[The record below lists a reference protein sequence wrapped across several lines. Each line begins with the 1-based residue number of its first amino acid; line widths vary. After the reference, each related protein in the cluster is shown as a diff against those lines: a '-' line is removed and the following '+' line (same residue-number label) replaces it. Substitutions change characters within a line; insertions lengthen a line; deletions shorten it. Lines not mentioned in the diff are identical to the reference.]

1 MRMPNVL
8 IIDDEKNLVNS
19 LVFSLEEEGMTVD
32 AAYTGKDGL
41 VAIETKTPDLVL
53 LDLKL
58 PDQSGF
64 DILDAIKVMT
74 SPPTTIMISAHGDTR
89 AAVEAVKK
97 GAQDYI
103 TKPFD
108 LDELILLIQ
117 RNHKHRQLSEE
128 VAYRRGQEVNTHGL
142 IGTSDAMKTL
152 LQQVERVGKSSAR
165 TILLQGPSGSGKTL
179 IAKALHG
186 VKDKSAPFVALN
198 CASLPENLLEA
209 ELFGAEKG
217 AYTGADKRRTGL
229 VELANGGTL
238 FLDEIGELPLPL
250 QAKLLTFLETHRFRS
265 VGGQAEIEADIR
277 VIAASNRD
285 LHAEALSGTFRE
297 DLFYRLNVM
306 PLNIPCLAERKEDIP
321 QLVDEFVIDLT
332 LQEGG
337 SPIMIPPETLTLFNE
352 YRWPGNIRE
361 LRNTI
366 ERLTILHAGET
377 ILPTHLP
384 PEIASLSGTSVSTV
398 SYIKP
403 DEVKNDSSLA
413 NEMYKREAECIRE
426 ALLQFRGR
434 KGEAASSLGISRHA
448 LKRRMQKLGLTGE
461 DC

>member
-1 MRMPNVL
+1 MRKPTVL
-8 IIDDEKNLVNS
+8 IIDDEKNLVSS
-19 LVFSLEEEGMTVD
+19 LMFSLEEEEMTVF
-32 AAYTGKDGL
+32 AAYDGKSGL
-41 VAIETKTPDLVL
+41 AEIEKQTPDVVL

-64 DILDAIKVMT
+64 EVLDQVQALPA
-74 SPPTTIMISAHGDTR
+74 PPVTIMISAHGDTR

-117 RNHKHRQLSEE
+117 RNHKHRQLTEE
-128 VAYRRGQEVNTHGL
+128 VAFRRERESEVHGL
-142 IGTSDAMKTL
+142 VGQSLAMQKL
-152 LQQVERVGKSSAR
+152 LDQVERIGKSSAR

-179 IAKALHG
+179 IAKALHAT
-186 VKDKSAPFVALN
+186 KDKAAPFVSVN

-238 FLDEIGELPLPL
+238 FLDEIGELPLTL
-250 QAKLLTFLETHRFRS
+250 QAKLLTFLETHRFRA
-265 VGGQAEIEADIR
+265 VGGQKEIDADLR

-285 LHAEALSGTFRE
+285 LQTEAQAGTFRE

-306 PLNIPCLAERKEDIP
+306 PLTIPSLAERKDDIP
-321 QLVDEFVIDLT
+321 VLT
-332 LQEGG
+332 SNFATELAAQEGCK
-337 SPIMIPPETLTLFNE
+337 PIRLRPEALTRLCN
-352 YRWPGNIRE
+352 YDWPGNIRE

-366 ERLTILHAGET
+366 ERLTILHAGES
-377 ILPTHLP
+377 ISVDRLP
-384 PEIASLSGTSVSTV
+384 PEIIGSSDQIPPLMTGKDSASNESHGSLTSE
-398 SYIKP
+398 I
-403 DEVKNDSSLA
+403 A
-413 NEMYKREAECIRE
+413 KREAQCILD
-426 ALLQFRGR
+426 ALAQSNGR
-434 KGEAASSLGISRHA
+434 KGEAANSLGISRHA
-448 LKRRMQKLGLTGE
+448 LKRRMQKLGLTGDE
-461 DC
+461 L

>member
-1 MRMPNVL
+1 MRTPTVL
-8 IIDDEKNLVNS
+8 IIDDEKNLVTS
-19 LVFSLEEEGMTVD
+19 LMFSLEEEEMTVF
-32 AAYTGKDGL
+32 AAYDGNSGL
-41 VAIETKTPDLVL
+41 AEIEKRTPDVVL

-64 DILDAIKVMT
+64 EVLDKLQALPA
-74 SPPTTIMISAHGDTR
+74 PPITIMISAHGDTR

-117 RNHKHRQLSEE
+117 RNHKHRQLTEE
-128 VAYRRGQEVNTHGL
+128 VAYRREREANVHGL
-142 IGTSDAMKTL
+142 VGRSSAMRKL
-152 LQQVERVGKSSAR
+152 LDQVERIGKSSAR

-179 IAKALHG
+179 IAKALHAT
-186 VKDKSAPFVALN
+186 KDKAAPFVSVN

-217 AYTGADKRRTGL
+217 AYTGADKRRIGL

-250 QAKLLTFLETHRFRS
+250 QAKLLTFLETHRFRA
-265 VGGQAEIEADIR
+265 VGGQKEIDADLR

-285 LHAEALSGTFRE
+285 LQTEAQTGAFRE

-306 PLNIPCLAERKEDIP
+306 PVTIPSLAERKDDIP
-321 QLVDEFVIDLT
+321 VLASNFATELAA
-332 LQEGG
+332 QEGCK
-337 SPIMIPPETLTLFNE
+337 PINLTPETLTKLCN
-352 YRWPGNIRE
+352 YDWPGNIRE

-366 ERLTILHAGET
+366 ERLTILHAGES
-377 ILPTHLP
+377 ISVDRLP
-384 PEIASLSGTSVSTV
+384 PEIIESAPQIETS
-398 SYIKP
+398 IA
-403 DEVKNDSSLA
+403 DNDSERNERNGSLTSEIA
-413 NEMYKREAECIRE
+413 KREAQCILD
-426 ALLQFRGR
+426 ALAQSNGR
-434 KGEAASSLGISRHA
+434 KGDAANSLGISRHA
-448 LKRRMQKLGLTGE
+448 LKRRMQKLGLTGDE
-461 DC
+461 L

>member
-1 MRMPNVL
+1 MRKPTVL
-8 IIDDEKNLVNS
+8 IIDDEKNLVSS
-19 LVFSLEEEGMTVD
+19 LMFSLEEEEMTVF
-32 AAYTGKDGL
+32 AAYDGKSGL
-41 VAIETKTPDLVL
+41 AEIEKRTPDVVL

-64 DILDAIKVMT
+64 EVLDQVQALPA
-74 SPPTTIMISAHGDTR
+74 PPVTIMISAHGDTR

-117 RNHKHRQLSEE
+117 RNHKHRQLTEE
-128 VAYRRGQEVNTHGL
+128 VAYRRERESEVHGL
-142 IGTSDAMKTL
+142 VGHSLAMQKL
-152 LQQVERVGKSSAR
+152 LDQVERIGKSSAR

-179 IAKALHG
+179 IAKALHAT
-186 VKDKSAPFVALN
+186 KDKAAPFVSVN

-238 FLDEIGELPLPL
+238 FLDEIGELPLTL
-250 QAKLLTFLETHRFRS
+250 QAKLLTFLETHRFRA
-265 VGGQAEIEADIR
+265 VGGQKEIDADLR

-285 LHAEALSGTFRE
+285 LQTEAQTGTFRE

-306 PLNIPCLAERKEDIP
+306 PLTIPSLA
-321 QLVDEFVIDLT
+321 T
-332 LQEGG
+332 
-337 SPIMIPPETLTLFNE
+337 PETLTRLCN
-352 YRWPGNIRE
+352 YDWPGNIRE

-366 ERLTILHAGET
+366 ERLTILHAGEN
-377 ILPTHLP
+377 ISVDRLP
-384 PEIASLSGTSVSTV
+384 PEIIGSSDQMPLPVTEKDSASNESHGSLTSE
-398 SYIKP
+398 I
-403 DEVKNDSSLA
+403 A
-413 NEMYKREAECIRE
+413 KREAQCILD
-426 ALLQFRGR
+426 ALAQSNGR
-434 KGEAASSLGISRHA
+434 KGEAANSLGISRHA
-448 LKRRMQKLGLTGE
+448 LKRRMQKLGLTGDE
-461 DC
+461 L

>member
-1 MRMPNVL
+1 MRKPTVL
-8 IIDDEKNLVNS
+8 IIDDEKNLVSS
-19 LVFSLEEEGMTVD
+19 LMFSLEEEEMTVF
-32 AAYTGKDGL
+32 AAYDGKSGL
-41 VAIETKTPDLVL
+41 AEIEKQTPDVVL

-64 DILDAIKVMT
+64 EVLDQVQALPA
-74 SPPTTIMISAHGDTR
+74 PPVTIMISAHGDTR

-117 RNHKHRQLSEE
+117 RNHKHRQLTEE
-128 VAYRRGQEVNTHGL
+128 VAYRRERESEVHGL
-142 IGTSDAMKTL
+142 VGHSLAMQKL
-152 LQQVERVGKSSAR
+152 LDQVERIGKSSAR

-179 IAKALHG
+179 IAKALHAT
-186 VKDKSAPFVALN
+186 KDKAAPFVSVN

-238 FLDEIGELPLPL
+238 FLDEIGELPLTL
-250 QAKLLTFLETHRFRS
+250 QAKLLTFLETHRFRA
-265 VGGQAEIEADIR
+265 VGGQKEIDADLR

-285 LHAEALSGTFRE
+285 LQTEAQAGTFRE

-306 PLNIPCLAERKEDIP
+306 PLTIPSLAERKDDIP
-321 QLVDEFVIDLT
+321 VLT
-332 LQEGG
+332 SNFATELAAQEGCK
-337 SPIMIPPETLTLFNE
+337 PIRLTPEALTRLCN
-352 YRWPGNIRE
+352 YDWPGNIRE

-366 ERLTILHAGET
+366 ERLTILHAGES
-377 ILPTHLP
+377 ISVDRLP
-384 PEIASLSGTSVSTV
+384 PEIIGSSDQIPPLMTGKDSASNENHGSLTSE
-398 SYIKP
+398 I
-403 DEVKNDSSLA
+403 A
-413 NEMYKREAECIRE
+413 KREAQCILD
-426 ALLQFRGR
+426 ALAKSNGR
-434 KGEAASSLGISRHA
+434 KGEAANSLGISRHA
-448 LKRRMQKLGLTGE
+448 LKRRMQKLGLTGDE
-461 DC
+461 L

>member
-1 MRMPNVL
+1 MRKPTVL

-19 LVFSLEEEGMTVD
+19 LMFSLEEEEMTVF
-32 AAYTGKDGL
+32 AAYNGRSGI
-41 VAIETKTPDLVL
+41 AEIEKQTPDVVL

-64 DILDAIKVMT
+64 EVLDQIQALPA
-74 SPPTTIMISAHGDTR
+74 PPITIMISAHGDTR
-89 AAVEAVKK
+89 AAVEAVKR

-117 RNHKHRQLSEE
+117 RNHNHRQLKEE
-128 VAYRRGQEVNTHGL
+128 VAYRREREADVHGL
-142 IGTSDAMKTL
+142 VGRSATMQKL
-152 LQQVERVGKSSAR
+152 LDQVDRIGKSSAR

-179 IAKALHG
+179 IAKALHA
-186 VKDKSAPFVALN
+186 KRDRAAPFISVN

-250 QAKLLTFLETHRFRS
+250 QAKLLTFLETHRFRA
-265 VGGQAEIEADIR
+265 VGGQKEIDADLR
-277 VIAASNRD
+277 VITASNRD
-285 LHAEALSGTFRE
+285 LQTEAQAGTFRE

-306 PLNIPCLAERKEDIP
+306 PLTIPSLAERREDIP
-321 QLVDEFVIDLT
+321 LLASNFARELAAQEGCKPIDL
-332 LQEGG
+332 
-337 SPIMIPPETLTLFNE
+337 PPETLSVLGS
-352 YRWPGNIRE
+352 YDWPGNIRE

-366 ERLTILHAGET
+366 ERLTILHAGES
-377 ILPTHLP
+377 IGVDRLP
-384 PEIASLSGTSVSTV
+384 PEIIESAPQLKNSASGTD
-398 SYIKP
+398 P
-403 DEVKNDSSLA
+403 WR
-413 NEMYKREAECIRE
+413 NEMQGSLTSEIAKREAQCILE
-426 ALLQFRGR
+426 ALAKSNGR
-434 KGEAASSLGISRHA
+434 KGDAANSLGISRHA
-448 LKRRMQKLGLTGE
+448 LKRRMQKLGLTGDE
-461 DC
+461 L

>member
-1 MRMPNVL
+1 MRQPTVL
-8 IIDDEKNLVNS
+8 IIDDEKNLVTS
-19 LVFSLEEEGMTVD
+19 LMFSLEEEEMTVF
-32 AAYTGKDGL
+32 AAYDGNSGL
-41 VAIETKTPDLVL
+41 AEIEKRTPDVVL

-64 DILDAIKVMT
+64 EVLDKLQALPA
-74 SPPTTIMISAHGDTR
+74 PPITIMISAHGDTR

-117 RNHKHRQLSEE
+117 RNHKHRQLTEE
-128 VAYRRGQEVNTHGL
+128 VVYRREREANVHGL
-142 IGTSDAMKTL
+142 VGRSSAMRKL
-152 LQQVERVGKSSAR
+152 LDQVERIGKSSAR

-179 IAKALHG
+179 IAKALHAT
-186 VKDKSAPFVALN
+186 KDKAAPFVSVN

-250 QAKLLTFLETHRFRS
+250 QAKLLTFLETHRFRA
-265 VGGQAEIEADIR
+265 VGGQKEIDADLR

-285 LHAEALSGTFRE
+285 LQTEAQAGTFRE

-306 PLNIPCLAERKEDIP
+306 PLTIPSLDERKDDIP
-321 QLVDEFVIDLT
+321 VLASNFATELAA
-332 LQEGG
+332 QEGCK
-337 SPIMIPPETLTLFNE
+337 PINLTPETLTKLCN
-352 YRWPGNIRE
+352 YDWPGNIRE

-366 ERLTILHAGET
+366 ERLTILHAGES
-377 ILPTHLP
+377 ISVDRLP
-384 PEIASLSGTSVSTV
+384 PEIIEAAPQIETS
-398 SYIKP
+398 IA
-403 DEVKNDSSLA
+403 DNDSERNERHGSLTSEIA
-413 NEMYKREAECIRE
+413 KREAQCILD
-426 ALLQFRGR
+426 ALAQSNGR
-434 KGEAASSLGISRHA
+434 KGDAANSLGISRHA
-448 LKRRMQKLGLTGE
+448 LKRRMQKLGLTGDE
-461 DC
+461 L

>member
-1 MRMPNVL
+1 MRKPTVL
-8 IIDDEKNLVNS
+8 IIDDEKNLVSS
-19 LVFSLEEEGMTVD
+19 LMFSLEEEKMTVF
-32 AAYTGKDGL
+32 AAYDGKSGL
-41 VAIETKTPDLVL
+41 AEIDKQTPDVVL

-64 DILDAIKVMT
+64 EVLDQVQALPA
-74 SPPTTIMISAHGDTR
+74 PPVTIMISAHGDTR

-117 RNHKHRQLSEE
+117 RNHKHRQLTEE
-128 VAYRRGQEVNTHGL
+128 VAYLREREADVHGL
-142 IGTSDAMKTL
+142 VGHSSSMRKL
-152 LQQVERVGKSSAR
+152 LDQVERIGKSSAR

-179 IAKALHG
+179 IAKALHAT
-186 VKDKSAPFVALN
+186 KDRAAPFVSVN

-250 QAKLLTFLETHRFRS
+250 QAKLLTFLETHRFRA
-265 VGGQAEIEADIR
+265 VGGQKEIEADLR

-285 LHAEALSGTFRE
+285 LQTEAQTGAFRE

-306 PLNIPCLAERKEDIP
+306 PLTIPSLAKREDDIP
-321 QLVDEFVIDLT
+321 VLASNFATELAA
-332 LQEGG
+332 QEGCK
-337 SPIMIPPETLTLFNE
+337 PINLTPETLTKLCN
-352 YRWPGNIRE
+352 YDWPGNIRE

-366 ERLTILHAGET
+366 ERLTILHAGES
-377 ILPTHLP
+377 ISVDRLP
-384 PEIASLSGTSVSTV
+384 PEIIESAPQIETS
-398 SYIKP
+398 IA
-403 DEVKNDSSLA
+403 DNDSERNERNGSLTSEIA
-413 NEMYKREAECIRE
+413 KREAQCILD
-426 ALLQFRGR
+426 ALAQSNGR
-434 KGEAASSLGISRHA
+434 KGDAANSLGISRHA
-448 LKRRMQKLGLTGE
+448 LKRRMQKLGLTGDE
-461 DC
+461 L

>member
-1 MRMPNVL
+1 MRTPTVL
-8 IIDDEKNLVNS
+8 IIDDEKNLVSS
-19 LVFSLEEEGMTVD
+19 LMFSLEEEEMTVF
-32 AAYTGKDGL
+32 AAYDGKSGL
-41 VAIETKTPDLVL
+41 AEIEKRTPDVVL

-64 DILDAIKVMT
+64 EVLDQVQALPA
-74 SPPTTIMISAHGDTR
+74 PPVTIMISAHGDTR

-117 RNHKHRQLSEE
+117 RNHKHRQLTEE
-128 VAYRRGQEVNTHGL
+128 VAYRREREADVHGL
-142 IGTSDAMKTL
+142 VGQSPAMRKL
-152 LQQVERVGKSSAR
+152 LDQVERIGKSSAR

-179 IAKALHG
+179 IAKALHAT
-186 VKDKSAPFVALN
+186 KDRAAPFVSVN

-250 QAKLLTFLETHRFRS
+250 QAKLLTFLETHRFRA
-265 VGGQAEIEADIR
+265 VGGQKEIDADLR

-285 LHAEALSGTFRE
+285 LQTEAQTGAFRE

-306 PLNIPCLAERKEDIP
+306 PLTIPSLAERKDDIP
-321 QLVDEFVIDLT
+321 VLT
-332 LQEGG
+332 SNFATELAAQEGCK
-337 SPIMIPPETLTLFNE
+337 PIELTPETLTKLCN
-352 YRWPGNIRE
+352 YDWPGNIRE

-366 ERLTILHAGET
+366 ERLTILHAGES
-377 ILPTHLP
+377 INVDRLP
-384 PEIASLSGTSVSTV
+384 PEIIGSAARIKTSVTE
-398 SYIKP
+398 K
-403 DEVKNDSSLA
+403 DSERNESHGSLTSEIA
-413 NEMYKREAECIRE
+413 KREAQCILD
-426 ALLQFRGR
+426 ALAQSNGR
-434 KGEAASSLGISRHA
+434 KGDAANSLGISRHA
-448 LKRRMQKLGLTGE
+448 LKRRMQKLGLTGDE
-461 DC
+461 L

>member
-1 MRMPNVL
+1 MRTPTVL
-8 IIDDEKNLVNS
+8 IIDDEKNLVSS
-19 LVFSLEEEGMTVD
+19 LMFSLEEEEMTVF
-32 AAYTGKDGL
+32 AAYDGKSGL
-41 VAIETKTPDLVL
+41 AEIEKRTPDVVL

-64 DILDAIKVMT
+64 EVLDQVQALPA
-74 SPPTTIMISAHGDTR
+74 PPITIMISAHGDTR

-117 RNHKHRQLSEE
+117 RNHKHRQLKEE
-128 VAYRRGQEVNTHGL
+128 VAYRREREADVHGL
-142 IGTSDAMKTL
+142 VGNSSAMRKL
-152 LQQVERVGKSSAR
+152 LDQVDRIGKSSAR

-179 IAKALHG
+179 IAKALHAT
-186 VKDKSAPFVALN
+186 KDKAAPFVSVN

-250 QAKLLTFLETHRFRS
+250 QAKLLTFLETHRFRA
-265 VGGQAEIEADIR
+265 VGGQKEIDADLR

-285 LHAEALSGTFRE
+285 LQTEAQAGTFRE

-306 PLNIPCLAERKEDIP
+306 PLTIPSLAERKDDIP
-321 QLVDEFVIDLT
+321 VLT
-332 LQEGG
+332 SNFATELAAQEGCK
-337 SPIMIPPETLTLFNE
+337 PIKLTPETLTKLCN
-352 YRWPGNIRE
+352 YDWPGNIRE

-366 ERLTILHAGET
+366 ERLTILHAGES
-377 ILPTHLP
+377 INVDRLP
-384 PEIASLSGTSVSTV
+384 PEIIASAAQTNTSVTEKGSE
-398 SYIKP
+398 SNK
-403 DEVKNDSSLA
+403 SHGSLTSEIA
-413 NEMYKREAECIRE
+413 KREAQCILD
-426 ALLQFRGR
+426 ALAQSNGR
-434 KGEAASSLGISRHA
+434 KGDAANSLGISRHA
-448 LKRRMQKLGLTGE
+448 LKRRMQKLGLTGDE
-461 DC
+461 L